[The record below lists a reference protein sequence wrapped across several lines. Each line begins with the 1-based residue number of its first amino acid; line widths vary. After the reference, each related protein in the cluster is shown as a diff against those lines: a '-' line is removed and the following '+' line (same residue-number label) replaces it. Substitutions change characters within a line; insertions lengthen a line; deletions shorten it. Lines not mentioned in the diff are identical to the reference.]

1 MKMNDQTK
9 APVKEKAVVA
19 KDTIEGIEI
28 LEREYDRGKMPERKV
43 LGLKAKLVE
52 LYRGK
57 IISKGEMRLFMKI
70 LNREVTKGNISD
82 EHYELFNRIEIA
94 KADEECI
101 VKVDDAPIV
110 HFLTKG
116 MICPFYK
123 NHETDKYV
131 IFITRKISPEWQLTK
146 EVAMKRVNGHTIP
159 EKDYPK
165 ERELLHRLS
174 IGQKE
179 FDAWFDYVEG
189 DDVLAPEREQTYT
202 F

>member
-1 MKMNDQTK
+1 MNDQTK
-9 APVKEKAVVA
+9 APAKEKAIVA
-19 KDTIEGIEI
+19 KDTIEGIEL

-57 IISKGEMRLFMKI
+57 AISKNEMRLFMKI
-70 LNREVTKGNISD
+70 LNREVAKGNISD
-82 EHYELFNRIEIA
+82 EHYELFNRIEIS
-94 KADEECI
+94 KADEQCI

-123 NHETDKYV
+123 NHETDKYI
-131 IFITRKISPEWQLTK
+131 IFIARKISPEWQLTK

-165 ERELLHRLS
+165 EKELLHRIS

-189 DDVLAPEREQTYT
+189 DDALAPEREQTYT